1 MRYSRNRIIQKN
13 TKRQLKNYLK
23 ASSIHKPSIKI
34 FEENGLIYSNL
45 KIDDVILKLIVDTGS
60 CYNLINLKSPKIE
73 HFKGKK
79 IITAMEFKAIH
90 KMGNM
95 PMIICN
101 TRLAGNTIH
110 IPFGVLDLD
119 GIIEGVDGLV
129 GYEFCKENFE
139 CLDLQNNRLIM
150 K

>member
-13 TKRQLKNYLK
+13 TTRQLKNYLK
-23 ASSIHKPSIKI
+23 TSSLQKPSIKI
-34 FEENGLIYSNL
+34 FEENGLIFGNL
-45 KIDDVILKLIVDTGS
+45 KIDDVILKLIIDTGS
-60 CYNLINLKSPKIE
+60 CYNIINLRSPKIE

-101 TRLAGNTIH
+101 TYLAGNTIH

-119 GIIEGVDGLV
+119 GIITGVDGLV
-129 GYEFCKENFE
+129 GYEFLKENFE
-139 CLDLQNNRLIM
+139 YLDLQNSRLII

>member
-1 MRYSRNRIIQKN
+1 MRYSRNKIIQKN
-13 TKRQLKNYLK
+13 TTRQLKNYLK
-23 ASSIHKPSIKI
+23 AGSLQKPSIKI
-34 FEENGLIYSNL
+34 FEENGLIFSNL

-60 CYNLINLKSPKIE
+60 CYNIINLKSPKIE

-95 PMIICN
+95 PVIICN
-101 TRLAGNTIH
+101 THLAGNTIH
-110 IPFGVLDLD
+110 IPFGILDLD
-119 GIIEGVDGLV
+119 GIIEGVDGLM
-129 GYEFCKENFE
+129 GYEFFKENFE
-139 CLDLQNNRLIM
+139 YLDLQNSRLII